1 MAGRLQLATKGTQ
14 DIFFTENPE
23 YTHFIKNF
31 RKHTNFAKY
40 EVKHD
45 LDGNLEYG
53 STLRCTIPNN
63 CGDLIKN
70 VSVQFELPHLTFG
83 TTSPVT
89 YTYIESIGHVL
100 IEYVDL
106 IIGGQVIQRV
116 PADWLQ
122 IHSENYITQTK
133 QTNLSKLIG
142 KCPDELSGT
151 NVSSVNIEGYLG
163 NATTP
168 RKCIVDIPFY
178 FYNNSEL
185 ALPLCALTKQECEI
199 EIKLNNRENCITD
212 LPTHASPNNTTFNV
226 VESGTT
232 QYIIDG
238 IVHPTLTLIK
248 GNTYNFTYDKTGHP
262 FALRETDGVTP
273 YTNGL
278 SSATDPASFTVPL
291 DAPDTLEYY
300 CTQHP
305 SSMKGTINLIS
316 PGIYDVGI
324 NSMSLQTEMV
334 QLGDPERVKYQSEQV
349 NHIITQLQVSRDTI
363 PANTNPFKHRTE
375 FINPVK
381 ELFFVIKRVSVSNPF
396 DYDHPSQILNDEYIS
411 YENLR
416 SLEMTLD
423 GETVLNENTGK
434 FINLRA
440 VQSGIHHSRTQLF
453 RRFYSYSFALEPER
467 WYPTGQRNFSMINNQ
482 DFKFDL
488 NTLSEDREL
497 RVYALSNNILEFKD
511 GVAKLRFNSGKIG
524 N

>member
-14 DIFFTENPE
+14 DIFFTDDPE
-23 YTHFIKNF
+23 YTHFVKNF

-40 EVKHD
+40 EVNHE

-70 VSVQFELPHLTFG
+70 VSVQFELPPLTFG
-83 TTSPVT
+83 TT
-89 YTYIESIGHVL
+89 YTYIESIGHAL
-100 IEYVDL
+100 IEYIDL
-106 IIGGQVIQRV
+106 IIGGQVIQRI

-151 NVSSVNIEGYLG
+151 NVSDTKIQGYLG
-163 NATTP
+163 TATTP

-178 FYNNSEL
+178 FYNNPEL
-185 ALPLCALTKQECEI
+185 SLPLCALTQQECEI
-199 EIKLNNRENCITD
+199 EIKLNTREKCITD
-212 LPTHASPNNTTFNV
+212 LPVSASPNNTTFNV
-226 VESGTT
+226 FVAINVNE
-232 QYIIDG
+232 YIIDG
-238 IVHPTLTLIK
+238 ATHPTLTLIK
-248 GNTYNFTYDKTGHP
+248 GNTYNFTYNKSGHP
-262 FALRETDGVTP
+262 FALRETGGTS
-273 YTNGL
+273 YANGL
-278 SSATDPASFTVPL
+278 SSATDPATFTVPL
-291 DAPDTLEYY
+291 DAPNTLEYY
-300 CTQHP
+300 CTSH
-305 SSMKGTINLIS
+305 SVMKGTINLIS
-316 PGIYDVGI
+316 SGIYDVGI

-334 QLGDPERVKYQSEQV
+334 QLGDPERIKYQSEEV

-381 ELFFVIKRVSVSNPF
+381 ELFFVIQRTSVSNPF
-396 DYDHPSQILNDEYIS
+396 DYDHPSQILNNDYIS
-411 YENLR
+411 YENLQ
-416 SLEMTLD
+416 SLEITLD
-423 GETVLNENTGK
+423 GEVMLNEKTGK

-467 WYPTGQRNFSMINNQ
+467 WYPTGQRNFSMIKNQ
-482 DFKFDL
+482 NFKFDL
-488 NTLSEDREL
+488 NALSENREL